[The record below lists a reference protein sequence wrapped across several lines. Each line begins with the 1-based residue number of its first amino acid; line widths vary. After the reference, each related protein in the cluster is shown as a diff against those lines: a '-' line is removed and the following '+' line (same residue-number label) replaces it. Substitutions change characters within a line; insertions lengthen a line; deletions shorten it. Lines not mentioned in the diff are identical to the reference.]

1 MTWRMRIIGVAG
13 EDTYPGAVYLE
24 AYDVDAFGGR
34 GHSALTT
41 DPAKALTWASP
52 SDVVEAW
59 REQST
64 VRPQRPDGKPNRPL
78 TAYTMSPELVSP

>member
-13 EDTYPGAVYLE
+13 EDTFPGAVYLE

-41 DPAKALTWASP
+41 DPTKALMFADP
-52 SDVVEAW
+52 GDVLQAW

-64 VRPQRPDGKPNRPL
+64 VRPLRPDGKPNRPL
-78 TAYTMSPELVSP
+78 TSYTITPERVS